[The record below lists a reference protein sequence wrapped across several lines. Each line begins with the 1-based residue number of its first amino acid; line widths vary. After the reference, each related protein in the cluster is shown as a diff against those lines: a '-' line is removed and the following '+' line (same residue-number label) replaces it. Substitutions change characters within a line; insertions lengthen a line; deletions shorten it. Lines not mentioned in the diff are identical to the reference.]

1 MSRKERPHLDENE
14 QEPQRT
20 SSDFI
25 WLAILVMGLIL
36 TAVWITGVVA
46 LAGFNCS
53 AGWGSRASCLDA
65 LTKLPAATVIR

>member
-1 MSRKERPHLDENE
+1 MSRKERPNLDENE

-25 WLAILVMGLIL
+25 WVAILVMGLIL

-46 LAGFNCS
+46 LAGLQLLRWL
-53 AGWGSRASCLDA
+53 G
-65 LTKLPAATVIR
+65 